1 MAPVATMCPVTNQQ
15 SIINFIYIQTI
26 LQTMPILLTWL
37 GNTDLRA
44 SESLDSEE
52 RGPILSAIKSITFH
66 AVHLLSDYGVE
77 KTNTYARWLTEQGAP
92 TVVAHKIKLTSP
104 TNYEEIFRGTVEVI
118 DKIKSA
124 SPGSEMIF
132 HLSPGTPAMAAIWLL
147 LSKTRY
153 PAKLIE
159 SSKTEGVKEVT
170 LLPGTSATSHRGK

>member
-1 MAPVATMCPVTNQQ
+1 
-15 SIINFIYIQTI
+15 
-26 LQTMPILLTWL
+26 MPILLTWL